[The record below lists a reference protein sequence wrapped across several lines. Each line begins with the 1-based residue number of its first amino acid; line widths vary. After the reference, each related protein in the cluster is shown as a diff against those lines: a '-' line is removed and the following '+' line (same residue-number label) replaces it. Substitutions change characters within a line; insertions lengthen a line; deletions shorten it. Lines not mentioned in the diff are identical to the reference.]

1 VLRADEARDPQ
12 LRRMLEAFDAMP
24 AVPGPGGAALVL
36 DTPANLAAV
45 RDGWLRGKWADAGLW
60 NPLDSPADVLR
71 RMFAEQVAARMRE
84 VIAISRETGG

>member
-1 VLRADEARDPQ
+1 
-12 LRRMLEAFDAMP
+12 RRMLEAFDAMP
-24 AVPGPGGAALVL
+24 AVPAPGGATLVL
-36 DTPANLAAV
+36 DTHANLAAV

-60 NPLDSPADVLR
+60 NRLDSPADVLR